1 MLKKNWNEYTE
12 NEKRSILF
20 HFRYIHYGKTNDI
33 LTELNEYRLLIASNP
48 DEVLKVYIIAKY
60 LNFNPQTAIA
70 KALRENKLQ
79 ALFDLT
85 RPIDFSK
92 TDINEKLNE
101 FLEDTIYTYN
111 FEATIK
117 SKQGR
122 SR

>member
-20 HFRYIHYGKTNDI
+20 HAYIYYGKTNDI

-60 LNFNPQTAIA
+60 LNFNPQAAIA

-92 TDINEKLNE
+92 PDINEKLNE

-111 FEATIK
+111 FEATTK

-122 SR
+122 NR

>member
-1 MLKKNWNEYTE
+1 MEWIYRKWKKKYTF
-12 NEKRSILF
+12 SCIYLLW
-20 HFRYIHYGKTNDI
+20 KTNDI

-92 TDINEKLNE
+92 PDINEKLNE
-101 FLEDTIYTYN
+101 FLENTIYTYN

>member
-20 HFRYIHYGKTNDI
+20 HAYIYYGKTNDI

-48 DEVLKVYIIAKY
+48 NEVLKVYIIAKY

-79 ALFDLT
+79 TLFDLT

-92 TDINEKLNE
+92 TDINEKLSE

-111 FEATIK
+111 FEATTK

-122 SR
+122 SQ